1 MQLQAMCIVEKVSKL
16 LFLIKRNPRWKF
28 LMFYYLKVGRGRLIV
43 DNDWRYP
50 MSLKKNP
57 VERMDTGLLTEGNG
71 LAQHN
76 CIIMQND
83 FQTFKRS
90 LLKWKLIG
98 IFLPFLW
105 DKSHL
110 SGKQAI
116 EQKGFMPSENIL
128 QVNKK

>member
-1 MQLQAMCIVEKVSKL
+1 
-16 LFLIKRNPRWKF
+16 
-28 LMFYYLKVGRGRLIV
+28 
-43 DNDWRYP
+43 
-50 MSLKKNP
+50 
-57 VERMDTGLLTEGNG
+57 MDTGLLTEGNG

-116 EQKGFMPSENIL
+116 EQKGFMPSENNIECNAVVSPQIYVQSNQLLNANIIL
-128 QVNKK
+128 FL